1 MWLYNRNI
9 LYCTRSI
16 WPSPVED
23 PLGASGQLAFRLVWL
38 AEDFVEKTTKGKMSS
53 NSIVEKGL
61 YLADVLICK
70 FIIHIRFHQPQL
82 PFSNDCLLR
91 WHVFSI
97 KDWAVGLAGRSK
109 DVDVWIRGNWPTGL
123 SGNVE
128 ILWKFYQMQNLLT
141 LPMMKKDLALHMLA
155 HWLEKTTQMTEST
168 KTAWLIE
175 EKTGHCPVW
184 DLLLTPY

>member
-1 MWLYNRNI
+1 
-9 LYCTRSI
+9 
-16 WPSPVED
+16 
-23 PLGASGQLAFRLVWL
+23 
-38 AEDFVEKTTKGKMSS
+38 MSS

-128 ILWKFYQMQNLLT
+128 ILWNSIKCKIYWHSPWWRRTLLCICWLIDWKKRPKWQNPQKLLGLLRKKQDIVLFETFCWLPTRSSHRQTEIKEKYYLVELMQNYR
-141 LPMMKKDLALHMLA
+141 
-155 HWLEKTTQMTEST
+155 TTS
-168 KTAWLIE
+168 LI
-175 EKTGHCPVW
+175 VV
-184 DLLLTPY
+184 PY